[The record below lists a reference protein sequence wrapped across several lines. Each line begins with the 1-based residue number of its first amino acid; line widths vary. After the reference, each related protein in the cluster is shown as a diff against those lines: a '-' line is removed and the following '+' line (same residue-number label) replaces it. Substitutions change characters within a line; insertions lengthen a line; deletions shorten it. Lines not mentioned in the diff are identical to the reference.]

1 MKLTKKKLK
10 LIIEETIGQ
19 DLARWS
25 AEEAERSAREQIN
38 DSDSFLNRHLD
49 SILDIAAKE
58 TEEHDPEISEALRD
72 PQNRIEVLEGGL
84 AGVITIFN
92 ESEIESAIA
101 AGIDDQAAKLDIDEL
116 YINRKNAPK
125 WIIEL
130 GKILLVKNV
139 RKTASEI
146 LNNDRKYPTWYKK
159 GFRLFTY
166 LGNYARNRYNEPKPS
181 GFTGWLWNLL

>member
-1 MKLTKKKLK
+1 M
-10 LIIEETIGQ
+10 
-19 DLARWS
+19 
-25 AEEAERSAREQIN
+25 
-38 DSDSFLNRHLD
+38 
-49 SILDIAAKE
+49 
-58 TEEHDPEISEALRD
+58 
-72 PQNRIEVLEGGL
+72 

-181 GFTGWLWNLL
+181 GFTGWLWNQL